1 MYKRSPWPSHRS
13 PTTCPAASVNS
24 RNWPPP
30 SANAWRTSGGRFDV
44 PGKLRRVEEIKA
56 RESDPSLWNNAQK
69 AAGLLK
75 EKKQVELILA
85 PFHVAER
92 GVDDVRTLI
101 ELSKEMGSSSVD
113 DASLAEIRET
123 LQKTHEAM
131 EGLELQKMLSG
142 ERDAGDCYLTVH
154 AGAGGTEACDWASM
168 LARMYTRYA
177 ARRGYKCTMID
188 GTEGD
193 GAGVRSVTYEI
204 TGDYAYGYLKAESG
218 IHRLVRIS
226 PFDSN
231 ARRHTSFSSVYV
243 YPIVEDDIEITVR
256 DEDLRVDTY
265 RAGGAGGQHVNKT
278 DSAVR
283 MTHIPTG
290 IVVQCQAER
299 SQIQNRAKAMKML
312 KARLYEVEMEKR
324 QAAVDKENAAKKQIA
339 WGSQIRNYVL
349 QPYQLVKDVRTG
361 EETSSVDKVLDGDI
375 QKFVEAYLMKKSS
388 GELLAPGASA
398 DPD

>member
-1 MYKRSPWPSHRS
+1 
-13 PTTCPAASVNS
+13 VI
-24 RNWPPP
+24 
-30 SANAWRTSGGRFDV
+30 AWRISGGRFDV
-44 PGKLRRVEEIKA
+44 PGKIRRVEQIKA
-56 RESDPSLWNNAQK
+56 QESDPSLWNNAQK
-69 AAGLLK
+69 AAQLLK
-75 EKKQVELILA
+75 EKKQFELILE
-85 PFHVAER
+85 PVASIER
-92 GVDDVRTLI
+92 ALDDVKTLI
-101 ELSKEMGSSSVD
+101 ELCKEAGGMD
-113 DASLAEIRET
+113 DASLGEIHQHVREA
-123 LQKTHEAM
+123 QAGMKA
-131 EGLELQKMLSG
+131 LEFQRMLSG
-142 ERDAGDCYLTVH
+142 ERDAGDAYLTVH
-154 AGAGGTEACDWASM
+154 AGAGGTEACDWASI
-168 LARMYTRYA
+168 LARMYSRYA
-177 ARRGYKCTMID
+177 AAQGFKCSMID
-188 GTEGD
+188 FTEGD
-193 GAGVRSVTYEI
+193 GAGYRSVTFEI
-204 TGDYAYGYLKAESG
+204 TGTYAYGYLKAESG

-231 ARRHTSFSSVYV
+231 ARRHTSFASVYV
-243 YPIVEDDIEITVR
+243 YPIVEDDIEIVVR

-312 KARLYEVEMEKR
+312 KARLYELEMEKR

-361 EETSSVDKVLDGDI
+361 TETSGVDKVLDGDI
-375 QKFVEAYLMKKSS
+375 QEFIESYLMKKTS
-388 GELLAPGASA
+388 GELNAPGAVA

>member
-1 MYKRSPWPSHRS
+1 M
-13 PTTCPAASVNS
+13 
-24 RNWPPP
+24 
-30 SANAWRTSGGRFDV
+30 
-44 PGKLRRVEEIKA
+44 
-56 RESDPSLWNNAQK
+56 
-69 AAGLLK
+69 
-75 EKKQVELILA
+75 
-85 PFHVAER
+85 ER
-92 GVDDVRTLI
+92 AVDDVRTLM
-101 ELSKEMGSSSVD
+101 ELCKEMGGID
-113 DASLAEIRET
+113 EASLTEI
-123 LQKTHEAM
+123 HEHMRTAM
-131 EGLELQKMLSG
+131 TGMKALEFQRMLSG

-154 AGAGGTEACDWASM
+154 AGAGGTEACDWASI

-177 ARRGYKCTMID
+177 QAQKFKCTMID

-204 TGDYAYGYLKAESG
+204 NGTYAYGYLKAESG

-231 ARRHTSFSSVYV
+231 ARRHTSFASVYV
-243 YPIVEDDIEITVR
+243 YPIVEDDIEIVVR

-312 KARLYEVEMEKR
+312 KARLYEAEVEKR
-324 QAAVDKENAAKKQIA
+324 QAAADKENATKKQIA

-349 QPYQLVKDVRTG
+349 QPYQLIKDVRTG
-361 EETSSVDKVLDGDI
+361 METSSVDKVLDGDI
-375 QKFVEAYLMKKSS
+375 QAFIESYLLKKTS
-388 GELLAPGASA
+388 GELNTDPGAGA
-398 DPD
+398 DAD